1 MAEVPLQQLVC
12 KNCGGKIDLRKEA
25 GIAVCLHCGAVFT
38 LPKREQ
44 QPAVVS
50 YLRMGEHAL
59 DICDFEG
66 AFSAY
71 EKAERLDSTEPEA
84 YFGKALSRFKVQYL
98 ADVTKARSQPICHE
112 VSAKCFLEDG
122 DYLKALS
129 LATEEQKREYGEKGS
144 EIEAIRKEFYELEKS
159 GLDYDCFLC
168 AKVSSEDGKGL
179 TDDAIAANDLYYFLK
194 DKGYKPFFSER
205 ELKGLSGVDYEARI
219 LYALYQSECM
229 LVVCS
234 DETFL
239 ETPWVKNEYTRFLR
253 MLEYG
258 DKERNSITVLFNG
271 EPIERIPGKRGKI
284 QGIDLKEKD
293 AYLEVLDFV
302 SRHTPEA
309 RRRREEEEA
318 KKAQREEEL
327 FRRQKELEEGLKR
340 IQELERRK
348 EEEAARAAAAQ
359 AERIQKAQEE
369 QAAKERAER
378 EKREQSNQ
386 SLGKKIKDGI
396 ANAIS
401 GLFPAAQAQ
410 GQGRETEEE
419 RTEADFLR
427 RAKQE
432 TARGNYAGAK
442 AYYTRVLN
450 RNATCAEAWWG
461 RFLLFEKFYD
471 EGAIFRN
478 FSAKTAEKIYRSAEY
493 KNARRY
499 AQGDFQAHLSALEA
513 RLKRETE
520 RALEE
525 EKESY
530 RNQKEK
536 KSELVGRKELLAQ
549 EVAAFDEKGGGRI
562 RSFWQSASPALR
574 VLFALGIAFVFVF
587 IAILLVG
594 IFVTITDLSPTVSTL
609 LIVAACVFAISWGV
623 KTAKNPKRKAP
634 KKSQERTRAE
644 GELKRAEQQL
654 ALCQKELDGIVSRL
668 NSCEA
673 LLKMLE
679 VA

>member
-98 ADVTKARSQPICHE
+98 ADVAKSRSQPICHE

-122 DYLKALS
+122 DYLMALS
-129 LATEEQKREYGEKGS
+129 LATEEQKREYEEKGR

-205 ELKGLSGVDYEARI
+205 ELKGLSGIDYEARI

-253 MLEYG
+253 MLDYG

-271 EPIERIPGKRGKI
+271 VPIERIPGKRGKI

-348 EEEAARAAAAQ
+348 EEEAAQ
-359 AERIQKAQEE
+359 AERIKKAQEE
-369 QAAKERAER
+369 QEAKERAER

-410 GQGRETEEE
+410 EQESEED

-442 AYYTRVLN
+442 AYYTRILN

-471 EGAIFRN
+471 EGAIFRT
-478 FSAKTAEKIYRSAEY
+478 FCAKTAEKIYRSAEY

-499 AQGDFQAHLSALEA
+499 AQGDFRAHLSALEA
-513 RLKRETE
+513 RLKKETE

-530 RNQKEK
+530 RSQKGK
-536 KSELVGRKELLAQ
+536 KSELIGRKERLAQ
-549 EVAAFDEKGGGRI
+549 EVAAFDEKGSGRI
-562 RSFWQSASPALR
+562 RSFWQSASPVLR
-574 VLFALGIAFVFVF
+574 VFFVLGAVFVF
-587 IAILLVG
+587 AFIAVLLIG
-594 IFVTITDLSPTVSTL
+594 IFVTLTDLSPTVSTL

-623 KTAKNPKRKAP
+623 KTAKNPKRKTS
-634 KKSQERTRAE
+634 KKSQEQTRAE

-654 ALCQKELDGIVSRL
+654 ALCQKDLDAIVARL
-668 NSCEA
+668 NAFEA